1 MEEFPGCISSLIFIS
16 SETNDPLIRPHP
28 VSDNTY
34 WVFILK
40 QDRDQPSRSRHWALP
55 GPSEE
60 LREHRWTYHQIG
72 RQSAA
77 GAVRSTAWALHHPEA
92 NSGHSI
98 TIRLTFIC
106 KLKHLTKLQ
115 IMQTP
120 IDDTNIV
127 DRAFNKLPLSSFEF
141 RWNYWPQKY
150 VLVQSGQSKQ
160 QLTVWIDDQKMTVS
174 NLDAA
179 IQLLT
184 AIQQQ

>member
-1 MEEFPGCISSLIFIS
+1 
-16 SETNDPLIRPHP
+16 
-28 VSDNTY
+28 
-34 WVFILK
+34 
-40 QDRDQPSRSRHWALP
+40 
-55 GPSEE
+55 
-60 LREHRWTYHQIG
+60 
-72 RQSAA
+72 
-77 GAVRSTAWALHHPEA
+77 
-92 NSGHSI
+92 
-98 TIRLTFIC
+98 
-106 KLKHLTKLQ
+106 
-115 IMQTP
+115 MQTP